1 MARALLPRV
10 RAPERAFV
18 QVDSVTVPAES
29 GDMGVLPGHMP
40 SVARLR
46 PGVMTVNTTDS
57 DIKKYFVASGY
68 VMVHPTSVA
77 DVTAIEAVPVE
88 QLDAE
93 AAKKGLQKFKYVGK
107 CSCPQGSQQQ
117 PPQHFAAARRS
128 AAACSASLLARCGR
142 LSLRLSAPVKSAIVF
157 GCILIGRRR
166 LQMLRRQSLRNV
178 RRRIR

>member
-46 PGVMTVNTTDS
+46 PGVMTINTTDS

-93 AAKKGLQKFKYVGK
+93 AAKKGLDE
-107 CSCPQGSQQQ
+107 
-117 PPQHFAAARRS
+117 A
-128 AAACSASLLARCGR
+128 
-142 LSLRLSAPVKSAIVF
+142 KSALA
-157 GCILIGRRR
+157 GAQTDLEKAEAQIGVDVYTS
-166 LQMLRRQSLRNV
+166 MVAATN
-178 RRRIR
+178 